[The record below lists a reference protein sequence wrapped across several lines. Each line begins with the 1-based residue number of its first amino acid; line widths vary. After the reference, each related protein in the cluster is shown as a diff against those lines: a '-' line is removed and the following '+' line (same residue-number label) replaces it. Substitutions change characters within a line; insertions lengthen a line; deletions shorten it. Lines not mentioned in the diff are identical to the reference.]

1 MKILLLYI
9 NILFLSLSSFAQD
22 LDYLTK
28 KIFLDLDSS
37 KKDNKIKESKIIS
50 ELFFLADSILPTKG
64 SKELFN
70 LVSNSDKV
78 KNDCF
83 FQLTLNENLA
93 IYLNKQ
99 LLNDSAIAVRKKSV
113 ESLKNC
119 KQAVYLKAINY
130 LAKDLQIKKKFD
142 EVLELMNLLPKT
154 FENDEAALLAINIK
168 SYITS
173 FYFEA
178 DKFDDAMW
186 WARNLLKDP
195 VVEKNP
201 YNKHNIY
208 SDIVYIK
215 MRTGELDS
223 ALYFMNEVRKTLNLI
238 KTETAA
244 GNYYNTRGIL
254 EKNRKNYKE
263 ALLCFDSAIVE
274 YNKYN
279 LTHLLRPPMVN
290 IANTYLKMGKA
301 DECITAIKNVLT
313 KFPYDKFY
321 AELKAAYE
329 NLVDA
334 YLLKGDYKAAYD
346 ENLILEA
353 INDSLNKKMFRN
365 KINQKLLDFERA
377 QRDADFFNSQNK
389 LITAELNIEKAN
401 RLKFTLLSILLGLV
415 ILFFILFNY
424 LKQKNKK
431 LEHEIQLTNA
441 KIEQQLEN
449 SKNEF
454 LRKIIEEKDNERLK
468 IGADLHDR
476 LGNLIMLNSPDNI
489 NDGAKQILEKVYSEV
504 RSFSHELSNIT
515 LKHFGLNEAILELTE
530 MVSKNKS
537 IKTQLNVSG
546 ENPEFPKEIEL
557 NVYAIIQE
565 LISNILKHSNA
576 SELTININWNQ
587 LNQIIII
594 DNGKQYAE
602 GSKKGL
608 GLQSI
613 TKRLEFINGN
623 IKRKYM
629 NDKNNTIVE
638 FKP

>member
-1 MKILLLYI
+1 MRKILLFI
-9 NILFLSLSSFAQD
+9 KILLIPILAYSQSISELSKEFLLA
-22 LDYLTK
+22 LDSTK
-28 KIFLDLDSS
+28 KENKIMES
-37 KKDNKIKESKIIS
+37 KKIS
-50 ELFFLADSILPTKG
+50 ELFFLSDSISPTKG
-64 SKELFN
+64 SNDLYN
-70 LVSNSDKV
+70 LTASSEKV
-78 KNDCF
+78 KNNCF
-83 FQLTLNENLA
+83 YLLMLNENLA
-93 IYLNKQ
+93 IYLDKK
-99 LLNDSAIAVRKKSV
+99 LLNDSATFIRNKNI
-113 ESLKNC
+113 ELLKNC
-119 KQAVYLKAINY
+119 EQTIYLKAINY
-130 LAKDLQIKKKFD
+130 LAKDLQIKKRFD
-142 EVLELMNLLPKT
+142 EALELVTLLPKSYD
-154 FENDEAALLAINIK
+154 NDEAASLSINIK
-168 SYITS
+168 SYITT
-173 FYFEA
+173 FYLEA
-178 DKFDDAMW
+178 NKFDDAIW

-195 VVEKNP
+195 IVEKNP

-208 SDIVYIK
+208 TDIVYIK
-215 MRTGELDS
+215 MRIGELDS
-223 ALYFMNEVRKTLNLI
+223 ALYYMNEVRKKLDLI

-274 YNKYN
+274 YKKYN

-290 IANTYLKMGKA
+290 IANTYLKMGKSE
-301 DECITAIKNVLT
+301 ECIIAIKNVLT
-313 KFPYDKFY
+313 KFPYEKYY
-321 AELKAAYE
+321 AELKSAYE

-334 YLLKGDYKAAYD
+334 YLLKGDYKSAYN
-346 ENLILEA
+346 ENLVLEA

-365 KINQKLLDFERA
+365 KINQKLLEFERA
-377 QRDADFFNSQNK
+377 QRDADFLNAKNQ

-401 RLKFTLLSILLGLV
+401 RLKLTLLSILLGLI

-431 LEHEIQLTNA
+431 LEHEIQLANV

-454 LRKIIEEKDNERLK
+454 LRKLIEEKDNERIK

-476 LGNLIMLNSPDNI
+476 LGNLILLNSPENI
-489 NDGAKQILEKVYSEV
+489 NNNTKQILEKVYSEV

-515 LKHFGLNEAILELTE
+515 LKHFGLNEAILELIE

-557 NVYAIIQE
+557 NIYAIVQE

-576 SELTININWNQ
+576 SELTININWN
-587 LNQIIII
+587 LPNQIIII
-594 DNGKQYAE
+594 DNGKQYVE

-623 IKRKYM
+623 IKRKFL
-629 NDKNNTIVE
+629 NNQNNTIIE
-638 FKP
+638 FKL